1 MSRLRISGV
10 LAGTVVG
17 LGLLA
22 TACGGPASGEGV
34 ASAGGSSAKT
44 RNAAAKSSTDP
55 QQASLD
61 FAQCMREHGVDMPDP
76 QIGDGGGM
84 SFSVSGSAKLAD
96 GPATAAAGPGEATFG
111 PDSEAFTACRHFLD
125 GVIGASDAPPDP
137 AVADKALKFA
147 QCMRDHGVDMPDPEV
162 NGGMVKVLI
171 GPSATADPAT
181 VDAAQQA
188 CSSIMGGPGDGTA
201 KAGGSGLRITAG
213 GVKS

>member
-22 TACGGPASGEGV
+22 AACGGPASGEGV

-44 RNAAAKSSTDP
+44 RNAAAKSTTDP

-61 FAQCMREHGVDMPDP
+61 
-76 QIGDGGGM
+76 
-84 SFSVSGSAKLAD
+84 
-96 GPATAAAGPGEATFG
+96 
-111 PDSEAFTACRHFLD
+111 
-125 GVIGASDAPPDP
+125 
-137 AVADKALKFA
+137 FA

-171 GPSATADPAT
+171 GPGATTDPAT

-188 CSSIMGGPGDGTA
+188 CSSIMGGPGDGPA